1 MVRTYKELIRIPTFE
16 ERFKY
21 LQLAGRVGRK
31 TFGHERYLNQAFYR
45 SDEWKQIRNE
55 VIARDEGCDLGIPG
69 LEIHDRIYIHHMNP
83 IALEDFLEGT
93 SSVLDPNNLICCTYN
108 THLAIHYG
116 DERMLTSKPI
126 ERRKHDTCP
135 WKQ

>member
-1 MVRTYKELIRIPTFE
+1 MIRTYKELIRIPTFE

-31 TFGHERYLNQAFYR
+31 TFGHERYLNQAFYH

-69 LEIHDRIYIHHMNP
+69 LEIRDRIYIHHMNP
-83 IALEDFLEGT
+83 IALEDFLGET

-116 DERMLTSKPI
+116 DERMLTSKPM
-126 ERRKHDTCP
+126 ERRKYDTCP

>member
-1 MVRTYKELIRIPTFE
+1 MIRTYKELIRIPTFE

-83 IALEDFLEGT
+83 IVLEDFLGGT

-116 DERMLTSKPI
+116 DERMLTSKPM
-126 ERRKHDTCP
+126 ERRKYDTCP

>member
-1 MVRTYKELIRIPTFE
+1 MIRTYKELIRIPTFE

-69 LEIHDRIYIHHMNP
+69 LEIYDRIYIHHMNP
-83 IALEDFLEGT
+83 IVLEDFLEGT
-93 SSVLDPNNLICCTYN
+93 SSVLDLNNLISCTYN

-126 ERRKHDTCP
+126 ERRKYDTCP

>member
-1 MVRTYKELIRIPTFE
+1 MIRTYKELIRIPTFE

-31 TFGHERYLNQAFYR
+31 TFGHERYLSQAFYH

-83 IALEDFLEGT
+83 IVLEDFLGGT

-116 DERMLTSKPI
+116 DERMLTSKPM
-126 ERRKHDTCP
+126 ERRKYDTCP